1 MRKIWI
7 ALVLTIPF
15 TVAADDSFS
24 YLTLDGDTLTST
36 HGIRLSLSAPDGFF
50 PVDPVNVQVGFVG
63 DQINMSAGAFT
74 SVKAAMLIV
83 AEKTIDPA
91 SPLDY
96 SRLAEITVSGID
108 FRMRERCIEIDPDLI
123 VDVDELSYLASG
135 GFWATPAVYGRQLFM
150 VSESGD
156 DEYALTYVKRV
167 DNCSAELITDEYK
180 ADFAAEFEKNVQ
192 LTQPVK

>member
-1 MRKIWI
+1 MRKPWI
-7 ALVLTIPF
+7 ALVIAIPF
-15 TVAADDSFS
+15 AVAADDSFS
-24 YLTLDGDTLTST
+24 YLTREGDTFTST
-36 HGIRLSLSAPDGFF
+36 HGIQLSLSAPDGFF

-74 SVKAAMLIV
+74 SAKAGILII

-96 SRLAEITVSGID
+96 SRLEEITVSGID

-135 GFWATPAVYGRQLFM
+135 GFWATPAVYGRQLFK
-150 VSESGD
+150 VSDSGD
-156 DEYALTYVKRV
+156 EEYALTYVKRV
-167 DNCSAELITDEYK
+167 NNCSAELITDEYK

-192 LTQPVK
+192 LTRPNK